1 MMRHPAMHEHVQPS
15 SPPWGMIHPMYLV
28 ILADGRTRQ
37 RPLTGGVPV
46 AFEPAPDGRTAL
58 ERTVA
63 RFAPLVDPLDVVVVT
78 DRRYGQTVRALVPT
92 ALVLAEP
99 IHRNTAASVVL
110 ATVAV
115 DRSDEEPMLVVVP
128 DHEIEREDVLRDAVS
143 TMEGSLTSTDGP
155 EGLLLAFGVNPA
167 DAEPGSS
174 FIRPRF
180 GDAFR
185 AGPLRVFPVEGYE
198 AHPNATRARELFDSG
213 TTYWSAG
220 IFLWSRGAI
229 RAAIERYTPLL
240 TLIEPAFRSELALA
254 AAYDRI
260 QPLSIDE
267 AVLAG
272 AGGDGSMVTIPL
284 DVGWSEIQ
292 G

>member
-1 MMRHPAMHEHVQPS
+1 
-15 SPPWGMIHPMYLV
+15 MIHPMYLV

-37 RPLTGGVPV
+37 RPLTGGLPV
-46 AFEPAPDGRTAL
+46 AFEPGPDGVTAL

-63 RFAPLVDPLDVVVVT
+63 RFAPIVDPLDVVVVT
-78 DRRYGQTVRALVPT
+78 DRRHGQTVRSLVPN

-115 DRSDEEPMLVVVP
+115 DRPDNEPMLVVVP
-128 DHEIEREDVLRDAVS
+128 DHEVDREEALREAIAS
-143 TMEGSLTSTDGP
+143 MAGSLTGANGADDA
-155 EGLLLAFGVNPA
+155 EGRLLVFGVNPG
-167 DAEPGSS
+167 DPEPGSS

-180 GDAFR
+180 GDASR
-185 AGPLRVFPVEGYE
+185 VDGLRVFAVEGFE
-198 AHPNATRARELFDSG
+198 AHPNAARARELFDSG
-213 TTYWSAG
+213 TAYWSAG
-220 IFLWSRGAI
+220 IFLWQRGAI

-254 AAYDRI
+254 AAYDRL

-272 AGGDGSMVTIPL
+272 AGGDGSMVAIPL
-284 DVGWSEIQ
+284 DVGWRELQ

>member
-1 MMRHPAMHEHVQPS
+1 
-15 SPPWGMIHPMYLV
+15 MIQPMYAV
-28 ILADGRTRQ
+28 ILADGQTRQ
-37 RPLTGGVPV
+37 RPLTGRAPA
-46 AFEPAPDGRTAL
+46 AFAPGPEGRTAL

-63 RFAPLVDPLDVVVVT
+63 RLTPLIDPHDVVVVT
-78 DRRYGQTVRALVPT
+78 DRRHGQTVRSLVPN

-115 DRSDEEPMLVVVP
+115 DRPDDEPMLVIVP
-128 DHEIEREDVLRDAVS
+128 DHDIESEDAFRDVIATMHEVLTADSAGQDAPL
-143 TMEGSLTSTDGP
+143 LT
-155 EGLLLAFGVNPA
+155 FGVNPL
-167 DAEPGSS
+167 DAEPGCSY
-174 FIRPRF
+174 IRPRF
-180 GDAFR
+180 GEAFR
-185 AGPLRVFPVEGYE
+185 AGSVRAFPVEGYE
-198 AHPNATRARELFDSG
+198 AHPSAARARELFDSG

-220 IFLWSRGAI
+220 IFLWQRGAI

-240 TLIEPAFRSELALA
+240 TLIEPAYRSELALA
-254 AAYDRI
+254 AAYDRL

-284 DVGWSEIQ
+284 DVGWKEIV